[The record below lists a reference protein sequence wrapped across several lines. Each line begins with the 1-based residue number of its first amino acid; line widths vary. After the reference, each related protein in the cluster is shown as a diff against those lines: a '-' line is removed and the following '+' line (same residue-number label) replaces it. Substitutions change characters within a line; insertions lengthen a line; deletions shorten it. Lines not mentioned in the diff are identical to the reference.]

1 MYHDKIPD
9 NFEATPTASAYAQPA
24 GVRRGDARLGNG
36 IDADRN
42 GAGYYRGLRL
52 APPGLRWVR
61 GLLTWGALIVLWLI
75 SRFNDSSGVAALTAI
90 VSWVYALGFTWQTA
104 KRNNLGGLLTR
115 TRVVSV
121 KVDEAGEVHAFY
133 PSVGQHIVRF
143 VLFFIIDAPLG
154 WLKVLIS
161 PRSRSLGDTL
171 AGTVVIY
178 EGQIVPERAT
188 P

>member
-9 NFEATPTASAYAQPA
+9 NFEAMPSASGYAQPA
-24 GVRRGDARLGNG
+24 SGRRSEARLGNG
-36 IDADRN
+36 IDATRN
-42 GAGYYRGLRL
+42 GAGYYCGLRL

-61 GLLTWGALIVLWLI
+61 GLLTWGALIVLWFVG
-75 SRFNDSSGVAALTAI
+75 RFSESSGVAAMTTI

-121 KVDEAGEVHAFY
+121 KVDEAGEVRAFY
-133 PSVGQHIVRF
+133 PSVGQHIVRL
-143 VLFFIIDAPLG
+143 VLFFVFDAPLG

-161 PRSRSLGDTL
+161 PKSRGLGDTL

-178 EGQIVPERAT
+178 EGQIVPERT
-188 P
+188 TS